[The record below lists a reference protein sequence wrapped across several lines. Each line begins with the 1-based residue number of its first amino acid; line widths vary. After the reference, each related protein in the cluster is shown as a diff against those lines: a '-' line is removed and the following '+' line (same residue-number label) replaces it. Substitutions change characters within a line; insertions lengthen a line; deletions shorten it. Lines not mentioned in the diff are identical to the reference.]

1 MNLKTVVIGSGLSS
15 LSFVDKFLEKNDS
28 IDLISPDFEFL
39 NKEEF
44 FPNKHIYNDLPHQI
58 YSYMDKINHYFHFNK
73 ISVDK
78 NAKVLGSLEFGGLSN
93 YWGCQMDQNFI
104 DDLIGYNKKSKN
116 EIINSFFEILKKFK
130 LLGSF
135 SHKKRKYENDYKV
148 DSFFEKLLKKKFK
161 DLVTIKPMLAYS
173 NNTKLIPKNYY
184 EKFLKKR
191 KIKIH
196 NYFVERIIYENNGVI
211 LKCRNQS
218 ELKTFYA
225 KKVILGC
232 GTLATTK
239 LLMEFLKIK
248 EEVRIKHHPRLV
260 SVFFSKFKIKNI
272 FTSASSQLHLRSKK
286 KSNSFVVDFRSGNK
300 TIIESATKLKKYLIP
315 FKIILSLLK
324 NFIIF
329 SNILLDS
336 NHSNLFMKMQTNDKI
351 KIYSKPKNTTDVLK
365 KIHKKIFNI
374 LRNEK
379 MILPLS
385 KNFFPGYG
393 NDFHYFGTLTNN
405 KKKKLSI
412 NQNCQLKGYK
422 NIYVIDGSVFDF
434 KVNKYPLGVIMAN
447 ARRIAKKINK

>member
-1 MNLKTVVIGSGLSS
+1 M
-15 LSFVDKFLEKNDS
+15 
-28 IDLISPDFEFL
+28 
-39 NKEEF
+39 
-44 FPNKHIYNDLPHQI
+44 
-58 YSYMDKINHYFHFNK
+58 
-73 ISVDK
+73 
-78 NAKVLGSLEFGGLSN
+78 
-93 YWGCQMDQNFI
+93 
-104 DDLIGYNKKSKN
+104 
-116 EIINSFFEILKKFK
+116 
-130 LLGSF
+130 
-135 SHKKRKYENDYKV
+135 
-148 DSFFEKLLKKKFK
+148 
-161 DLVTIKPMLAYS
+161 
-173 NNTKLIPKNYY
+173 
-184 EKFLKKR
+184 
-191 KIKIH
+191 
-196 NYFVERIIYENNGVI
+196 
-211 LKCRNQS
+211 
-218 ELKTFYA
+218 
-225 KKVILGC
+225 
-232 GTLATTK
+232 
-239 LLMEFLKIK
+239 
-248 EEVRIKHHPRLV
+248 RIKHHPILV

-315 FKIILSLLK
+315 FKIILSLFK

-336 NHSNLFMKMQTNDKI
+336 NHSNLFMKMQTNGKI
-351 KIYSKPKNTTDVLK
+351 NIYSKPKNTTDVLK

>member
-15 LSFVDKFLEKNDS
+15 LSFVDKFLEKNDT

-44 FPNKHIYNDLPHQI
+44 FPNKHIYNDLPHQV
-58 YSYMDKINHYFHFNK
+58 YSYIDKINHYFHFNK
-73 ISVDK
+73 ISVDQ

-93 YWGCQMDQNFI
+93 YWGCQMDQNLI
-104 DDLIGYNKKSKN
+104 DDLNGYNKKSKD
-116 EIINSFFEILKKFK
+116 EIVNSFFEILKKFK

-135 SHKKRKYENDYKV
+135 SHKKKRYINDYKV
-148 DSFFEKLLKKKFK
+148 DSFFEKLLNKKFK
-161 DLVTIKPMLAYS
+161 DLITLKPILAYT
-173 NNTKLIPKNYY
+173 NNTKLTPKTYY
-184 EKFLKKR
+184 EKFLKKG

-196 NYFVERIIYENNGVI
+196 NYFVERIIYENKYVV
-211 LKCRNQS
+211 LKCRNQT

-232 GTLATTK
+232 GTLATTR

-260 SVFFSKFKIKNI
+260 SVFLSKFKIKNI

-286 KSNSFVVDFRSGNK
+286 KNNSYVVDFRSGNK
-300 TIIESATKLKKYLIP
+300 TIIDSATKLKKYLTP
-315 FKIILSLLK
+315 FKILLSLMK

-336 NHSNLFMKMQTNDKI
+336 NYSNLFMKMRDSDQI

-365 KIHKKIFNI
+365 KIHKKILGI
-374 LRNEK
+374 LSNEK
-379 MILPLS
+379 MIFPIS
-385 KNFFPGYG
+385 QNFFPGYG
-393 NDFHYFGTLTNN
+393 NDFHYFGTLTN
-405 KKKKLSI
+405 KKNKKLSI

-422 NIYVIDGSVFDF
+422 NIYIIDGSVFDF

>member
-1 MNLKTVVIGSGLSS
+1 
-15 LSFVDKFLEKNDS
+15 
-28 IDLISPDFEFL
+28 
-39 NKEEF
+39 
-44 FPNKHIYNDLPHQI
+44 
-58 YSYMDKINHYFHFNK
+58 
-73 ISVDK
+73 
-78 NAKVLGSLEFGGLSN
+78 
-93 YWGCQMDQNFI
+93 MDQNLI
-104 DDLIGYNKKSKN
+104 DDLNGYNKKSKN
-116 EIINSFFEILKKFK
+116 EIVNSFFEILKKFK

-135 SHKKRKYENDYKV
+135 SHKKKKYVNDYKV
-148 DSFFEKLLKKKFK
+148 DTFFEKLLNKKFK
-161 DLVTIKPMLAYS
+161 NLISLKPILAYT
-173 NNTKLIPKNYY
+173 NDTKLTPKTYY
-184 EKFLKKR
+184 EKFLKNR

-196 NYFVERIIYENNGVI
+196 NYFVERIIYENKYVV
-211 LKCRNQS
+211 LKCRNQT

-232 GTLATTK
+232 GTLATTR

-260 SVFFSKFKIKNI
+260 SVFLSKFKIKNI

-286 KSNSFVVDFRSGNK
+286 KNNSYVVDFRSGNK

-315 FKIILSLLK
+315 FKIVLSLMK

-336 NHSNLFMKMQTNDKI
+336 NYSNLFMKMEENEQT
-351 KIYSKPKNTTDVLK
+351 KIYSKPKNTTDILK
-365 KIHKKIFNI
+365 KIHKKILGI
-374 LRNEK
+374 LINEK
-379 MILPLS
+379 MIFPIS

-393 NDFHYFGTLTNN
+393 NDFHYFGTLTN
-405 KKKKLSI
+405 KKNKKLSI

-422 NIYVIDGSVFDF
+422 NIYIIDGSVFDF

>member
-15 LSFVDKFLEKNDS
+15 LSFVDKFLEKNDT
-28 IDLISPDFEFL
+28 IDVISPDFEFL

-44 FPNKHIYNDLPHQI
+44 FSNKHIYNDLPHQI
-58 YSYMDKINHYFHFNK
+58 YSYIDKINHYFHFNK
-73 ISVDK
+73 ISVDQ

-93 YWGCQMDQNFI
+93 YWGCQMDQNLI
-104 DDLIGYNKKSKN
+104 DDLNGYNKKSKN
-116 EIINSFFEILKKFK
+116 EIVNSFFEILKKFK

-135 SHKKRKYENDYKV
+135 SHKKKKYVNDYKV
-148 DSFFEKLLKKKFK
+148 DTFFEKLLNKKFK
-161 DLVTIKPMLAYS
+161 NLISLKPILAYT
-173 NNTKLIPKNYY
+173 NDTKLTPKTYY
-184 EKFLKKR
+184 EKFLKNR

-196 NYFVERIIYENNGVI
+196 NYFVERIIYENKYVV
-211 LKCRNQS
+211 LKCRNQT

-232 GTLATTK
+232 GTLATTR

-260 SVFFSKFKIKNI
+260 SVFLSKFKIKNI

-286 KSNSFVVDFRSGNK
+286 KNNSYVVDFRSGNK

-315 FKIILSLLK
+315 FKIVLSLMK

-336 NHSNLFMKMQTNDKI
+336 NYSNLFMKMEENEQT
-351 KIYSKPKNTTDVLK
+351 KIYSKPKNTTDILK
-365 KIHKKIFNI
+365 KIHKKILGI
-374 LRNEK
+374 LINEK
-379 MILPLS
+379 MIFPIS

-393 NDFHYFGTLTNN
+393 NDFHYFGTLTN
-405 KKKKLSI
+405 KKNKKLSI

-422 NIYVIDGSVFDF
+422 NIYIIDGSVFDF

>member
-15 LSFVDKFLEKNDS
+15 LSFVDKFLEKNDT

-58 YSYMDKINHYFHFNK
+58 YSYIDKINHYFHFNK
-73 ISVDK
+73 ISVDQ

-93 YWGCQMDQNFI
+93 YWGCQMDQNLI
-104 DDLIGYNKKSKN
+104 DDLNGYNKKSKD
-116 EIINSFFEILKKFK
+116 EIVNSFFEILKKFK

-135 SHKKRKYENDYKV
+135 SHKKKRYINDYKV
-148 DSFFEKLLKKKFK
+148 DSFFEKLLNKKFK
-161 DLVTIKPMLAYS
+161 DLITLKPILAYT
-173 NNTKLIPKNYY
+173 NNTKLTPKTYY
-184 EKFLKKR
+184 EKFLKKG

-196 NYFVERIIYENNGVI
+196 NYFVERIIYENKYVV
-211 LKCRNQS
+211 LKCRNQT

-232 GTLATTK
+232 GTLATTR

-260 SVFFSKFKIKNI
+260 SVFLSKFKIKNI

-286 KSNSFVVDFRSGNK
+286 KNNSYVVDFRSGNK
-300 TIIESATKLKKYLIP
+300 TIIDSATKLKKYLTP
-315 FKIILSLLK
+315 FKILLSLMK

-336 NHSNLFMKMQTNDKI
+336 NYSNLFMKMRDSDQI

-365 KIHKKIFNI
+365 KIHKKILGI
-374 LRNEK
+374 LSNEK
-379 MILPLS
+379 MIFPIS
-385 KNFFPGYG
+385 QNFFPGYG
-393 NDFHYFGTLTNN
+393 NDFHYFGTVTN
-405 KKKKLSI
+405 KKNKKLSI

-422 NIYVIDGSVFDF
+422 NIYIIDGSVFDF